1 MFADHNDYVNI
12 DRVIGSCG
20 AAAVSAAACSAAARS
35 ITVAADVVTV
45 QLYFRVWHCW
55 QVQMCQFSVSVT
67 ITWDI
72 GDDIGGALR
81 SMPFHYVFGQ
91 IGVPHVAGVPMHVW
105 C

>member
-45 QLYFRVWHCW
+45 QLYFRVWHC
-55 QVQMCQFSVSVT
+55 
-67 ITWDI
+67 
-72 GDDIGGALR
+72 
-81 SMPFHYVFGQ
+81 
-91 IGVPHVAGVPMHVW
+91 
-105 C
+105 